1 MTHTV
6 LLVDDQPAILTG
18 LTAVVEATGLARVV
32 ATATNGADAVAKA
45 RQHQP
50 DLILLDVSLGSESGI
65 DVTNYLLAQRA
76 SNRILA
82 LSAHSSSVYVR
93 GMLGAGVCGYML
105 KDNVHDEIYSAIN
118 TVMADHQWIGDGLE
132 I

>member
-1 MTHTV
+1 MYTLAARRFSSCRSESDLTYSV

-50 DLILLDVSLGSESGI
+50 DLILLDVSLGNESGI
-65 DVTNYLLAQRA
+65 DVTNYLLAQRS

-93 GMLGAGVCGYML
+93 GMLRAGVCG
-105 KDNVHDEIYSAIN
+105 
-118 TVMADHQWIGDGLE
+118 
-132 I
+132 